1 MELSE
6 LWGYKVIPQSVWSY
20 REYRVIS
27 PGVIGVID
35 TELLELWGY
44 KVIPQGGWSYRE
56 YRVIPP
62 GVIGVIDVEL
72 SELWGYKVIHPGVC
86 MYGVQYLHSSKM
98 ERYPS

>member
-6 LWGYKVIPQSVWSY
+6 LWGYKVIPQGVWSY